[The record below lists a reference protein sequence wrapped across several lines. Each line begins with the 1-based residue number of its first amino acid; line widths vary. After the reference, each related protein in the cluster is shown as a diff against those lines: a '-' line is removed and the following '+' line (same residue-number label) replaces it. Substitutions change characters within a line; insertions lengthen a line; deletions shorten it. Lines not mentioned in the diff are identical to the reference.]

1 MILDQSMVLIEEKPS
16 NSSLFGRE
24 GYIDSFIKDGPT
36 IEFLYKKDEDTWAMS
51 WYDFNLRLKLYFD
64 KHGFNNLSKL
74 IEKIEIYEYFYSGP
88 NTGNKTSVVFPF
100 LEPNIVIGFLSLK
113 TFGSKLGMTSID
125 TTWFV
130 EDGRRRDIFIADRFF
145 NGRTFEA
152 AIKTIDLSAGPTPS
166 PTYSHDKDL
175 VIRRY
180 FNILSERERENIWP
194 GSGYSKRLEIDDW
207 KAVKEIYNDL

>member
-16 NSSLFGRE
+16 NSSLFGRAK

-100 LEPNIVIGFLSLK
+100 LEPDIVIGFLSLK
-113 TFGSKLGMTSID
+113 TLGSKLGITSIN
-125 TTWFV
+125 TSWFV
-130 EDGRRRDIFIADRFF
+130 EDGRRKDIFIVDLFF
-145 NGRTFEA
+145 NGRVFESTSR
-152 AIKTIDLSAGPTPS
+152 AINLSAGHTS
-166 PTYSHDKDL
+166 PTYAHDKDL

-180 FNILSERERENIWP
+180 FNILSEIERESIWP